1 MNIYTYL
8 SKEELDT
15 YTYIKVYKAKDVV
28 FNEESDCHVIGMI
41 ESGQINVIELTYTE
55 KEETI
60 TILKDK
66 AYFGDILAFSN
77 DNRYLGHG
85 ICFKRTIVRY
95 ITKDNILKLFKTNFK
110 FLEAYLMLI
119 STKALNLKQENKMGV
134 MPIGRLLASMAWP
147 AIISMTINALY
158 NILIYYFKIESN
170 RFNSSKICIDS
181 VSNLARILSLP
192 RPSVSRSLSKM
203 EKKNIIAKKNENNKT
218 YILLKKLI

>member
-95 ITKDNILKLFKTNFK
+95 VTKDNILKLFKTNFK

-119 STKALNLKQENKMGV
+119 STKALNLKQENK
-134 MPIGRLLASMAWP
+134 LFKHK
-147 AIISMTINALY
+147 
-158 NILIYYFKIESN
+158 NIEDRLIYYFKIESN

>member
-1 MNIYTYL
+1 MNIYNYL
-8 SKEELDT
+8 NQEELDA

-28 FNEESDCHVIGMI
+28 FNEESTCNVIGMI

-60 TILKDK
+60 TILKDE

-119 STKALNLKQENKMGV
+119 ST
-134 MPIGRLLASMAWP
+134 
-147 AIISMTINALY
+147 
-158 NILIYYFKIESN
+158 
-170 RFNSSKICIDS
+170 
-181 VSNLARILSLP
+181 
-192 RPSVSRSLSKM
+192 
-203 EKKNIIAKKNENNKT
+203 
-218 YILLKKLI
+218 

>member
-119 STKALNLKQENKMGV
+119 STKALNLKQENK
-134 MPIGRLLASMAWP
+134 L
-147 AIISMTINALY
+147 
-158 NILIYYFKIESN
+158 FKH
-170 RFNSSKICIDS
+170 
-181 VSNLARILSLP
+181 
-192 RPSVSRSLSKM
+192 
-203 EKKNIIAKKNENNKT
+203 KNIEDR
-218 YILLKKLI
+218 LIF

>member
-28 FNEESDCHVIGMI
+28 FNEESDCH
-41 ESGQINVIELTYTE
+41 VIELTYTE

-119 STKALNLKQENKMGV
+119 STKALNLKQENK
-134 MPIGRLLASMAWP
+134 LFKHK
-147 AIISMTINALY
+147 
-158 NILIYYFKIESN
+158 NIEDRLIYYFKIESN

-218 YILLKKLI
+218 YILLTNLKILKATKCF